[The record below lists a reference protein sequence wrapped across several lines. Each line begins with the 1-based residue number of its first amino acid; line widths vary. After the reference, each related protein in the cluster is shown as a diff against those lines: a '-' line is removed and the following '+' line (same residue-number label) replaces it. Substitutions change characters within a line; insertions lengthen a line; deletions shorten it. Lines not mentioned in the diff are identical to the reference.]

1 MLETVSQHAKRQ
13 RLSLGDRLVPSIPVG
28 QNTRKIDDL
37 SDPPAIVLAIDLYRE
52 VTHIANRTPSLSA
65 RQVHVRDASGVA
77 VCVGAQDAD
86 LVAINSSNG
95 PRPT

>member
-1 MLETVSQHAKRQ
+1 
-13 RLSLGDRLVPSIPVG
+13 
-28 QNTRKIDDL
+28 
-37 SDPPAIVLAIDLYRE
+37 
-52 VTHIANRTPSLSA
+52 
-65 RQVHVRDASGVA
+65 VA